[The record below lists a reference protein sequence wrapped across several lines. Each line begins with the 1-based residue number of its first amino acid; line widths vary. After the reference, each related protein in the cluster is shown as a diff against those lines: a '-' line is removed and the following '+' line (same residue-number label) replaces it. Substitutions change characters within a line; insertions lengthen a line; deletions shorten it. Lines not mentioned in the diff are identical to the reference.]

1 MNLFVAL
8 TTKIWVLQYKKIH
21 TLKVCLKL
29 AKDMG
34 KQYVLRC
41 EAVTLVTRNVRLL
54 GSDIV

>member
-1 MNLFVAL
+1 LLVVL

-29 AKDMG
+29 TTGMG

-41 EAVTLVTRNVRLL
+41 EAVTSVTVNVLLL
-54 GSDIV
+54 GCDIV